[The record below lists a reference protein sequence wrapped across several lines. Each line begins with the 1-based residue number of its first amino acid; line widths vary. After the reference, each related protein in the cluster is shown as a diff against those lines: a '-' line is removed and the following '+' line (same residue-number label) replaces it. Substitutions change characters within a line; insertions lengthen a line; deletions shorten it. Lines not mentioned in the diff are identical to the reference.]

1 MTRSRPTSGQMTW
14 ASVAVG
20 LLFISLLTSFGPA
33 ADRVIDRPEVLLVLA
48 GGAALL
54 AVFGATVVIALADR
68 RKLAEIGL
76 LGTALMAA
84 SLLPLVHGLVTPGVI
99 YEDSAAFRASSFL
112 TLPVAI
118 ALGAPLL
125 VPNSS
130 FGRWASRRWRDWT
143 LLTLLVVFVLA
154 AVLAVAPDAIEVP
167 APGNIVTIVVSLAMA
182 VCFVVLSWRQL
193 VYYEIGRRSSN
204 LIASVSFLFIGATA
218 FQPMVQTQYGLAFWW
233 FHLAGGV
240 GVFGV
245 LVGLLVMK
253 WRSASAQEI
262 LAPLLARE
270 PLVAFELG
278 LSPTV
283 HQFIAD
289 LEKKDEI
296 TRDHV
301 IRTGELALRV
311 GERFGLS
318 GAEMRR
324 LGLAAML
331 HDVGKLKTPDEIL
344 KKPAGL
350 DAAEYEVIKLH
361 PVHGEE
367 MLRAEP
373 ALAVAAD
380 IVRHHH
386 ERVDGGG
393 YPDGLVGTAIPLAS
407 RIIACCDAWD
417 AMTNDRPYRKA
428 MPTSVATRIFRE
440 HAGTQWDPNVI
451 DQVIATVMS
460 TSSTGRL
467 ALVGRESADA
477 DDLELDAAAI
487 ERLLAAVDAEI

>member
-1 MTRSRPTSGQMTW
+1 
-14 ASVAVG
+14 VIVG
-20 LLFISLLTSFGPA
+20 VVLISLLTSFGPA
-33 ADRVIDRPEVLLVLA
+33 ADRIVDRPELLL
-48 GGAALL
+48 GLSTGAALL
-54 AVFGATVVIALADR
+54 SVFGATVVIALADR
-68 RKLAEIGL
+68 RELAEIGL

-99 YEDSAAFRASSFL
+99 YDDTAAFRASSFL

-130 FGRWASRRWRDWT
+130 FGRWASRRWHDWT
-143 LLTLLVVFVLA
+143 LLTLLVVFLLA
-154 AVLAVAPDAIEVP
+154 AVLAVSPDAIDVP
-167 APGNIVTIVVSLAMA
+167 SSGHPVTIVLSVAMA
-182 VCFVVLSWRQL
+182 VCFVVLSLRQL
-193 VYYEIGRRSSN
+193 TYYEIGRRSSN
-204 LIASVSFLFIGATA
+204 LIASVSLLFIGATA
-218 FQPMVQTQYGLAFWW
+218 FQPMVAVQYGLGFWW
-233 FHLAGGV
+233 FHLTGGV
-240 GVFGV
+240 GVLGV

-278 LSPTV
+278 LSPIV
-283 HQFIAD
+283 HRFIAD
-289 LEKKDEI
+289 LDDKDEI

-350 DAAEYEVIKLH
+350 DASEYEVIKLH

-393 YPDGLVGTAIPLAS
+393 YPDGLVGTEIPLAS

-428 MPTSVATRIFRE
+428 MSPAVATRIFRE

-460 TSSTGRL
+460 SSSTGRL
-467 ALVGRESADA
+467 ALVGREATTA
-477 DDLELDAAAI
+477 DDVELDPDEI